1 MKAKYAPRREN
12 GTGTLWQ
19 DNKGKWHLRRLVGT
33 NPKTGKRRF
42 ITAIA
47 PTKTAVREKL
57 NRKIEELQAEGTL
70 AFETIPTLEQYTQ
83 RWLNSMRAQIKPRVL
98 KAYESEI
105 NQINQQIGRLPLDQ
119 LTSSHIEYALTL
131 LSQKRSSKTIHNYYI
146 RIRQILTQAVQEK
159 LIPINPAYQMRP
171 PRYTLHETAILNP
184 GQPAQALTTLKNAT
198 FKPNT
203 ALALADN
210 EEKEM
215 WDLMWHLAFETGM
228 RQAERF
234 GLTPSELVTQDG
246 IHGIQVTH
254 QLQRLA
260 KDAFIPNWLPTTHIQ
275 GSYYLLPPKT
285 KQGKRFIPISTQL
298 WIRLNE
304 RIQQNHTQQNQL
316 IFTLNGQPL
325 NSQKERRRWQQ
336 TLQAAGLPYTTMRA
350 ARHFFST
357 QLAQIGASE
366 DARISM
372 MGHAKITTT
381 AGYTHWTPAA
391 LAQLADQARQAV
403 TQ

>member
-1 MKAKYAPRREN
+1 MTTKYTPRREN

-19 DNKGKWHLRRLVGT
+19 DDKGKWHLRRLIGT
-33 NPKTGKRRF
+33 NPQTGKRRF
-42 ITAIA
+42 ITAVA
-47 PTKTAVREKL
+47 PTKAQAREKL
-57 NRKIEELQAEGTL
+57 NKKIEKLQAEGTL
-70 AFETIPTLEQYTQ
+70 GYETIPTLSQYTQ
-83 RWLNSMRAQIKPRVL
+83 RWINSIRAHIKPRVL
-98 KAYESEI
+98 TAYQSEI
-105 NQINQQIGRLPLDQ
+105 NQLNNQLGQLPLNQ
-119 LTSSHIEYALTL
+119 ITPNHIEYTL
-131 LSQKRSSKTIHNYYI
+131 NTLSVNRSSKTIHNYYI

-159 LIPINPAYQMRP
+159 LIPTNPALQMRP
-171 PRYTLHETAILNP
+171 PRYIIKETTILQP
-184 GQPAQALTTLKNAT
+184 GQPAQALTTLQTAT

-203 ALALADN
+203 ALARAN
-210 EEKEM
+210 QEEKDM
-215 WDLMWHLAFETGM
+215 WNLMWHLAFETGM

-234 GLTPSELVTQDG
+234 GLTPSELITRDG
-246 IHGIQVTH
+246 VHGIEVRH
-254 QLQRLA
+254 QLQHLE
-260 KDAFIPNWLPTTHIQ
+260 KNTTIPNWLQATHIT
-275 GSYYLLPPKT
+275 GNYYLLPPKT

-298 WIRLNE
+298 WIGLNQQ
-304 RIQQNHTQQNQL
+304 IQQNHTGQNQL

-366 DARISM
+366 DARTSM

>member
-1 MKAKYAPRREN
+1 MKKIDAPRREK

-19 DNKGKWHLRRLVGT
+19 DDKGKWHLRREIGP

-42 ITAIA
+42 VTAIA
-47 PTKTAVREKL
+47 ATKTEAREKL

-83 RWLNSMRAQIKPRVL
+83 RWLNSIRAQIKPRVF

-119 LTSSHIEYALTL
+119 LTSSHIEYALAL

-171 PRYTLHETAILNP
+171 PRYIIKETTILQP

-203 ALALADN
+203 ALALADD

-254 QLQRLA
+254 QLQRLT

-298 WIRLNE
+298 WIGLNQQ
-304 RIQQNHTQQNQL
+304 IQQNHTQQNQL